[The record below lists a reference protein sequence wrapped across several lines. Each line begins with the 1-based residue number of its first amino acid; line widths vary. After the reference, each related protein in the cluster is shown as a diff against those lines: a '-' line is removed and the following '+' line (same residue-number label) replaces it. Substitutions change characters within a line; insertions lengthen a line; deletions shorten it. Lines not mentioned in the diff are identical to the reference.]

1 MNKKIVL
8 SLIISLI
15 SLSLKA
21 STPTTEGLFRNA
33 NNAEISANL
42 IMVKLILSSKV
53 SNQLLETPVG
63 NLPEEKIT
71 EGATEEEQK
80 FYVKFLLSEDG
91 DNRVQAI
98 QAIYTDPK
106 MTDSSLFDVRY
117 FSNLKN
123 KIKTGDKAQGL
134 FYATLSSLTLNRS
147 EEMAVFLKVNSK
159 NFKTNEELIDR
170 EKMALYEKYKRYLSL
185 VKEDETLKE
194 TMDNP
199 MKPNDDEG
207 KELVKAIK
215 KRPFMNKDP
224 NVSLVKDQNGFFWK
238 AENDVLTAIFENKT
252 MRLERLS
259 YGNLSKNIKLSL
271 DDYILFDGS
280 HELPKTIKID
290 TPAMFVEMRT
300 SSLTHLMLRNKKMPQ
315 RYAEYKKLVQESN
328 KKEDLQPIFLM
339 R

>member
-1 MNKKIVL
+1 MNKKIFL
-8 SLIISLI
+8 PLLIALI
-15 SLSLKA
+15 SLSLQA

-42 IMVKLILSSKV
+42 VMVKLILSSKA

-63 NLPEEKIT
+63 DLAEEKIT

-80 FYVKFLLSEDG
+80 LYVKFLLSEDG

-98 QAIYTDPK
+98 QALYSDSK

-123 KIKTGDKAQGL
+123 KIKTSDKVQGL

-147 EEMAVFLKVNSK
+147 EEMAAFLKVNSK
-159 NFKTNEELIDR
+159 TFKSNEELIDR

-224 NVSLVKDQNGFFWK
+224 FVSLVKDQNGFFWK

-252 MRLERLS
+252 MRLERIS
-259 YGNLSKNIKLSL
+259 YGNVSKNIKLSL

-280 HELPKTIKID
+280 HELPKTIKLD
-290 TPAMFVEMRT
+290 TPTMFVEMRT
-300 SSLTHLMLRNKKMPQ
+300 SSLSHLMLRNKKMPQ
-315 RYAEYKKLVQESN
+315 RYAEYKKLIQDSK
-328 KKEDLQPIFLM
+328 KKEDLQSIFLM